1 METYTSLS
9 DKNKS
14 IIKKRLDKFKK
25 YIEEKKQKQYFIN
38 EEHKLLCLYRKQ
50 YLELQKKLE

>member
-14 IIKKRLDKFKK
+14 LIKNKILKFKK
-25 YIEEKKQKQYFIN
+25 YINEKKQKEYFIN

-50 YLELQKKLE
+50 YLELQKKL